1 MSDLTFGIQSMMA
14 DQNRDRPDR
23 PMWFVFGQGGGW
35 LGIFTLPVWVHL
47 TSGSV
52 RHPSGEDRGPD
63 VFGGTS
69 VNALQS
75 AAAAQN
81 DLELVDGFWA
91 AINDHF
97 PYDGISG
104 YTKLSLCEGIWSMKP
119 LHRKIDEIIDLDKV
133 TTPCHVGIV
142 TKRPAYHF
150 SVCSEDAED
159 SKQWGAQIAA
169 SAAIATVFEP
179 VTCRIG
185 TAEYSG
191 FDGGHLLSVPWIP
204 YELRPGD
211 RVDFLLHNPLDA
223 HESDVP
229 PDSWWPLWGNA
240 VWALW
245 IHTKC
250 GHWEVLRRAKRLAE
264 SGVDVYLWP
273 PPEPLGDMLDGRG
286 DTLAARREKGDALVK
301 SGPIRVRDFI

>member
-1 MSDLTFGIQSMMA
+1 MNKATFGIQSMLA
-14 DQNRDRPDR
+14 DSNRERLDR
-23 PMWFVFGQGGGW
+23 PMWFIFGQGGGW
-35 LGIFTLPVWVHL
+35 LGIFTLEVWLFL
-47 TSGSV
+47 TSGGV
-52 RHPSGEDRGPD
+52 KHPSGLDLPPD

-69 VNALQS
+69 VNALQ
-75 AAAAQN
+75 AGAAAQD
-81 DLELVDGFWA
+81 DLALVDDFWLN
-91 AINDHF
+91 INDHF

-119 LHRKIDEIIDLDKV
+119 LKKKIDDIIDIDKI

-142 TKRPAYHF
+142 TKRPAYHY
-150 SVCSEDAED
+150 SAASEDAG
-159 SKQWGAQIAA
+159 SSQQWRDQIAA

-179 VTCRIG
+179 TECEIDGKKYV
-185 TAEYSG
+185 G

-229 PDSWWPLWGNA
+229 PDTWWPLWGNA
-240 VWALW
+240 MWALW
-245 IHTKC
+245 IHTKG

-264 SGVDVYLWP
+264 AGVDVYLWAP
-273 PPEPLGDMLDGRG
+273 DEPLGDMLDGRG
-286 DTLAARREKGDALVK
+286 DTLAARRDKGKELVK
-301 SGPIRVRDFI
+301 RGPIRVRDFI